1 MIIFLS
7 REKGTTEHVGHI
19 ARTETI
25 RVNGFIGPGDK
36 NRNRKIDL
44 RSELQWVIV
53 LWMLLRIIMVV
64 VNVHKH

>member
-7 REKGTTEHVGHI
+7 REKGTTEHADHV
-19 ARTETI
+19 ARMKTI
-25 RVNGFIGPGDK
+25 RVNNFVRPGGK
-36 NRNRKIDL
+36 NCNRKIDL
-44 RSELQWVIV
+44 GGESQRVIV